1 MSSKSNPKRRSRKSA
16 SDRPDKPYPEY
27 PLYTHPLG
35 YWSKKIDGQIKHFG
49 RWGRVV
55 KGKLT
60 RMPYEEGWQ
69 QALALYKAQVDN
81 LQAGRGGDS
90 TVVQTEEEAKDKL
103 TVKDLCNAFLTAK
116 LRQLESGELASRTF
130 KDYRDM
136 TDRLIAAFGKRRR
149 VDDLRADDFAKL
161 RADIAKEYGLVRLGN
176 SVQQVRTIFKY
187 AYDSR
192 LIDRPIR
199 LGPEFRK
206 PGKKVMRKHR
216 KAGGKKCFTADEI
229 RQLLAGKVIQ
239 DENGEEKRI
248 PGASI
253 QVRAMILL
261 GINCGFGN
269 SDCASLPQDVV
280 DLNNGWI
287 DYARPK
293 TGIDR
298 RCPLWPETVEAL
310 RAAIAERPEP
320 KDKADAELVFVTK
333 YGKRWVRE
341 RVTKDKDGAI
351 ANCVRID
358 GVALQFGKQMRS
370 LSINGRR
377 GLGFYSLRHSFRTV
391 ADATK
396 DFPAIRLIMGH
407 ADGSIDDLYREQIE
421 DERLIAATEYVRQWL
436 FGDAA
441 QKGGEL

>member
-16 SDRPDKPYPEY
+16 NDRPDKPYPEY

-81 LQAGRGGDS
+81 LQAGGGGDA
-90 TVVQTEEEAKDKL
+90 TVVRTEEEAKGKL
-103 TVKDLCNAFLTAK
+103 TVKDMCNAFLTAK
-116 LRQLESGELASRTF
+116 LRQLESGEITPRTF
-130 KDYRDM
+130 TDYRSA

-149 VDDLRADDFAKL
+149 VDDLRATDFEKL
-161 RADIAKEYGLVRLGN
+161 RADIAKGNGPVRLGN
-176 SVQQVRTIFKY
+176 LIQQIKTAFKY
-187 AYDSR
+187 AYDSGM
-192 LIDRPIR
+192 IDHPVKF
-199 LGPEFRK
+199 GPHFRK
-206 PGKKVMRKHR
+206 PDKKVMRKHR
-216 KAGGKKCFTADEI
+216 ATGGKKCFTADEI
-229 RQLLAGKVIQ
+229 HQLLDGKVIQ

-248 PGASI
+248 PGVSI

-280 DLNNGWI
+280 DLDNGWI

-298 RCPLWPETVEAL
+298 RCPLWPETVDAL

-320 KDKADAELVFVTK
+320 KDQADAELVFVTK

-358 GVALQFGKQMRS
+358 GVALQFGKQMRA

-377 GLGFYSLRHSFRTV
+377 GLGFYSLRHSFRTI

-407 ADGSIDDLYREQIE
+407 ADGSIDDVYREGID
-421 DERLIAATEYVRQWL
+421 DERMIVVAEHVRSWL

-441 QKGGEL
+441 QKGGE